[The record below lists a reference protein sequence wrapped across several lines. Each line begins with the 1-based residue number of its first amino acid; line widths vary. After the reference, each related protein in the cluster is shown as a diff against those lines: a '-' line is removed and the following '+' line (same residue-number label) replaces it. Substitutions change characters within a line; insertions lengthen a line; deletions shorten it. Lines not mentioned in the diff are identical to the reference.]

1 MNANDPQFWM
11 MISSIVIAICFII
24 MAIALIA
31 IAVTVKRVIGTVKRL
46 EEKVEP
52 LIAKVEPLMAKVDAI
67 GMQGKEM
74 SVHFTE
80 VSANLSQATRH
91 LAESTELIREEV
103 NEVRK
108 LVGST
113 ALVARDKV
121 EMVSRTIDRTHMQ
134 VTDTTQFVQQKI
146 VEPAREIAAVMAGVR
161 KGLEVLFA
169 PSPKQID
176 RVYVDDE
183 MFIG

>member
-11 MISSIVIAICFII
+11 MVALLVIAVSFVV

-31 IAVTVKRVIGTVKRL
+31 LAIVIRRMVGTVNHVQDRIDPL
-46 EEKVEP
+46 ITQFVP
-52 LIAKVEPLMAKVDAI
+52 LIAKVNDMS
-67 GMQGKEM
+67 MQGHEI
-74 SVHFTE
+74 SVHFSE
-80 VSANLSQATRH
+80 ASANLSLATKH
-91 LAESTELIREEV
+91 LADSTELIRDEV
-103 NEVRK
+103 SDLRQ

-121 EMVSRTIDRTHMQ
+121 EMVSNTIDRTHTQ
-134 VTDTTQFVQQKI
+134 VTDTTEFVQQKI
-146 VEPAREIAAVMAGVR
+146 VVPAREIAAIMAGVR

-169 PSPKQID
+169 PAPKQID
-176 RVYVDDE
+176 RVYVEED